1 MFCYVFI
8 SFLAVVEESDDE
20 DDDEENTDDL
30 VAQELG
36 ETKNVRII

>member
-1 MFCYVFI
+1 MFYYVFI

-36 ETKNVRII
+36 ETKNVRFI